1 MARVQ
6 PLDPSEA
13 PELSEVFRIKQQSLG
28 FIPNS
33 ALTMARW
40 PELARAYGALTEA
53 IASARRLPSGLAS
66 LVFLMASSA
75 AGCQYC
81 VAHSASKAAGRGV
94 LESKLE
100 AVWEFETSPLFDE
113 AERSALRL
121 ALAAG
126 VTPSAVTDEHF
137 DDLRLHF
144 DDDAIVE
151 IVGVI
156 AFSGFMNRWN
166 ATMATTLEEQPRA
179 VAKRLLADKGW
190 DIGSHNGQA
199 WDDDR

>member
-1 MARVQ
+1 
-6 PLDPSEA
+6 
-13 PELSEVFRIKQQSLG
+13 
-28 FIPNS
+28 
-33 ALTMARW
+33 
-40 PELARAYGALTEA
+40 
-53 IASARRLPSGLAS
+53 
-66 LVFLMASSA
+66 
-75 AGCQYC
+75 
-81 VAHSASKAAGRGV
+81 VAHGASKAINKGV

-100 AVWEFETSPLFDE
+100 EVWEFETSPLFDA

-137 DDLRLHF
+137 DELRRHF

-166 ATMATTLEEQPRA
+166 ATMGTTLEEQPRS
-179 VAKRLLADKGW
+179 VAERLLAGRGW
-190 DIGSHNGQA
+190 EIGPH
-199 WDDDR
+199 D

>member
-1 MARVQ
+1 VARVK
-6 PLDPSEA
+6 PLDPSEV
-13 PELSEVFRIKQQSLG
+13 PELAHLLEARRRGLG
-28 FIPNS
+28 FLPNS
-33 ALTMARW
+33 ALTIARW
-40 PELARAYGALTEA
+40 PELAEAYGKLADA
-53 IASARRLPSGLAS
+53 IASTRKLSPGLSSLIFLVAS
-66 LVFLMASSA
+66 NA
-75 AGCQYC
+75 AGCEYC
-81 VAHSASKAAGRGV
+81 VAHGASKAITKGV

-100 AVWEFETSPLFDE
+100 GVWEFENSPLFDA

-137 DDLRLHF
+137 DELRLHF

-166 ATMATTLEEQPRA
+166 ATMGTTLEEQPRS
-179 VAKRLLADKGW
+179 VAERLLAVRGW
-190 DIGSHNGQA
+190 TIGPHDQ
-199 WDDDR
+199 